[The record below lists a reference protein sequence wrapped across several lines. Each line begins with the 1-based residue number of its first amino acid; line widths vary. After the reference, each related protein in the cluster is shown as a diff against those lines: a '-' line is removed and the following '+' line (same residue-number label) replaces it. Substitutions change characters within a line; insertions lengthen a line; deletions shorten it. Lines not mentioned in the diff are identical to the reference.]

1 MDIKPNGTRYYEYK
15 QWDVEKYAP
24 YDYERHGLI
33 KHLLSPSITNTNNV
47 TTRIILTFYEKSLV
61 FLMKYVDR
69 LKHFKDISWKNR

>member
-15 QWDVEKYAP
+15 QWDTEKYAP

-47 TTRIILTFYEKSLV
+47 TTRIILTFYEKSLI

-69 LKHFKDISWKNR
+69 LKHFKDISWRNR

>member
-1 MDIKPNGTRYYEYK
+1 MDIKPNGARYYEYK

-47 TTRIILTFYEKSLV
+47 TTRIILTFYEKSLI

-69 LKHFKDISWKNR
+69 LKHFKDISWRNR